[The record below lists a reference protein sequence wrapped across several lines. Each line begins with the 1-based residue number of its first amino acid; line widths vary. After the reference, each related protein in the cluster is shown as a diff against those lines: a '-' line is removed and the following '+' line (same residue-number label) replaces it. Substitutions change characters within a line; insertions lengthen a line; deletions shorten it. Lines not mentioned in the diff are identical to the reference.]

1 MSDSVR
7 QRAALRN
14 VNGKA
19 AEWVNSGSIHPFEN
33 AASDVSGSRAAEQRV
48 RHQTP
53 TPYKQLLW
61 PST

>member
-1 MSDSVR
+1 MSNSVR

-33 AASDVSGSRAAEQRV
+33 AASGVSESRAAEQ
-48 RHQTP
+48 
-53 TPYKQLLW
+53 
-61 PST
+61 